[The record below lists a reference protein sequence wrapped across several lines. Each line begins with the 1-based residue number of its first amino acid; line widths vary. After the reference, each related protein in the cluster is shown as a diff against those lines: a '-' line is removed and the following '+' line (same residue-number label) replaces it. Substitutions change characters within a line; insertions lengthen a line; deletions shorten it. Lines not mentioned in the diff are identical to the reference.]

1 MATKFLIICS
11 DLNLQFAIR
20 EALGSAADLV
30 AIDAELAFRDP
41 QIRRASSDTV
51 LLLDAQLPR
60 RSNGPLDRQ
69 EQSALWLVQE
79 LRKSGIATPA
89 LFITSHEL
97 GVFELGEY
105 CAPDN
110 RAIALPQLRLTP
122 SILQRFVAMLL
133 RRPTSPETTWNV
145 IEFDVKRTSVKC
157 LLGNREGE
165 MIEWAEASTRMY
177 SAAHQL
183 AIEYATPRFR
193 PGWARRIHDH
203 GALLFRE
210 LIVATLGP
218 GLFSHLEL
226 SAGGLRNLAFRF
238 RVEDASL
245 YCAPFEA
252 TVRLSGLPPMGTED
266 DFTQNPFVLINA
278 PIARR
283 IKVANLYVATK
294 SQQELRAAKILFI
307 RSQVGENPSG
317 RTGWDIARVPER
329 DPETGRFRLSDFE
342 FRRLENIDR
351 ELNDLKALAA
361 KDCTIFNLEVLD
373 LSAFADPRGAE
384 ALIVEK
390 LTLNQYDVVH
400 FAGHSLTTR
409 DGLTLL
415 VLPGGKPGQAEGMS
429 VHTFAEGQRP
439 RARDWFI
446 SRHVRVVPRTRL
458 PILPS
463 GILHT
468 SSGFAG
474 TSMMNEPLTSPDIS
488 TATCSAGSRVAF
500 ATRSGQ
506 LAAASMNQS
515 TSRHRR
521 SGHPQFLRAA
531 PITGQPNPFAS
542 RSTWRLMYEGCL
554 CLGQAAAL
562 HEGQHSLVNPA
573 AVVSEIS
580 TGHPRHAIE
589 DRAGV
594 NLVCGEYFR
603 NRSNLLIRPSTREP

>member
-429 VHTFAEGQRP
+429 VHTFAEGAAAAGARLVYLSSCQGSSANAVANLAQRDIAHVIGFRWDVDDE
-439 RARDWFI
+439 RAADFA
-446 SRHVRVVPRTRL
+446 RHFYSDLFGRQSSSICNAFRTACRGVYEPKHVEASSIWAS
-458 PILPS
+458 PILAC
-463 GILHT
+463 
-468 SSGFAG
+468 SSD
-474 TSMMNEPLTSPDIS
+474 NW
-488 TATCSAGSRVAF
+488 
-500 ATRSGQ
+500 
-506 LAAASMNQS
+506 AAQS
-515 TSRHRR
+515 
-521 SGHPQFLRAA
+521 
-531 PITGQPNPFAS
+531 
-542 RSTWRLMYEGCL
+542 
-554 CLGQAAAL
+554 
-562 HEGQHSLVNPA
+562 
-573 AVVSEIS
+573 
-580 TGHPRHAIE
+580 
-589 DRAGV
+589 
-594 NLVCGEYFR
+594 
-603 NRSNLLIRPSTREP
+603 IRKPVDMEAHV